1 MCFYHK
7 IIIGFLCL
15 LIATSVSWAGV
26 GAARL
31 PARQGSEPIPTPAHQ
46 ADQLE
51 NQAVE
56 LIDNDQMTGGLKLM
70 KKAIDIDPTPMRHMN
85 YGSILFGNGVA
96 DYKDGHQQQAL
107 ITLKQ
112 AEDEL
117 NQAIK
122 GFDPKQEG
130 VFLAQAYFLLGEI
143 SLNAFSDKTQ
153 AKTFYRKALSYYDN
167 EGAKAALVKLQ

>member
-1 MCFYHK
+1 MRFYHK
-7 IIIGFLCL
+7 TISGLLCL
-15 LIATSVSWAGV
+15 LAAASVSWAE
-26 GAARL
+26 
-31 PARQGSEPIPTPAHQ
+31 GSEPAPTPAHQ

-56 LIDNDQMTGGLKLM
+56 LIDNDRMTEGLKLM
-70 KKAIDIDPTPMRHMN
+70 KKAIDIDPAPMRHMN

-96 DYKDGHQQQAL
+96 DYKDGRQEQASA
-107 ITLKQ
+107 TLKQ
-112 AEDEL
+112 AQDEL
-117 NQAIK
+117 NQAIN

-130 VFLAQAYFLLGEI
+130 AFLGQAYFLLGEI

-167 EGAKAALVKLQ
+167 EGAKAALAKLQ